1 MTALRLY
8 EPLLLYV
15 CKVNRLVRN
24 GVPLSFGQVRGEVL
38 GLLGDADARAEEE
51 PGLRDYHRALRAP
64 ITYFIDDLFAQ
75 GRYPFAGRWHE
86 NRLGYV
92 KDGLAG
98 DEAFFDYLDEALK
111 KPPSEQ
117 LSEQLLVY
125 YTCLGLGFE
134 GFYFNQPDRLRQ
146 YMKALEPAI
155 RHYLVDDSVPRL
167 VPQAYEYTDQRDFVR
182 PPELRKALLL
192 AGILCL
198 LLAGIPLFWYL
209 SNQILANEDP
219 ALRQIYESH
228 QGARPAAKK

>member
-1 MTALRLY
+1 MTALELY

-38 GLLGDADARAEEE
+38 GLIGDADARAEED
-51 PGLRDYHRALRAP
+51 PILRDHHRALRAP

-75 GRYPFAGRWHE
+75 GRYSFAGRWHE

-98 DEAFFDYLDEALK
+98 DEAFFDYLDEAIR
-111 KPPSEQ
+111 KPPSEG
-117 LSEQLLVY
+117 LSQQLLVY
-125 YTCLGLGFE
+125 YVCLGLGFE

-155 RHYLVDDSVPRL
+155 RHYMVDDSVPRL
-167 VPQAYEYTDQRDFVR
+167 VPQAYEYTDLRDFVR

-192 AGILCL
+192 AGVLCL
-198 LLAGIPLFWYL
+198 LLAGIPLFLYL
-209 SNQILANEDP
+209 GSQIIAKEDA
-219 ALRQIYESH
+219 ALRQIFESH
-228 QGARPAAKK
+228 QGPRPESR

>member
-1 MTALRLY
+1 MTALELY

-38 GLLGDADARAEEE
+38 GLIGDADARAEED
-51 PGLRDYHRALRAP
+51 PVLRDHHRALRAP

-75 GRYPFAGRWHE
+75 GRYSFAGRWHE

-98 DEAFFDYLDEALK
+98 DEAFFDYLDEAIR
-111 KPPSEQ
+111 KPPSEG
-117 LSEQLLVY
+117 LSQQLLVY
-125 YTCLGLGFE
+125 YVCLGLGFE

-155 RHYLVDDSVPRL
+155 RHYMVDDSVPRL

-192 AGILCL
+192 AGVLCL
-198 LLAGIPLFWYL
+198 LLAGIPLFLYL
-209 SNQILANEDP
+209 GSQIIAKEDA
-219 ALRQIYESH
+219 ALRQIFESH
-228 QGARPAAKK
+228 QGPRPESR

>member
-1 MTALRLY
+1 MNALRLY

-38 GLLGDADARAEEE
+38 GLLGEADAKAEDD
-51 PGLRDYHRALRAP
+51 PVLRDYHRALRAP
-64 ITYFIDDLFAQ
+64 VTYFIDDLFAQ
-75 GRYPFAGRWHE
+75 GRYSFASRWHE

-98 DEAFFDYLDEALK
+98 DEAFFDYLDEAIR
-111 KPPSEQ
+111 KPPSEA

-146 YMKALEPAI
+146 YMKALEPAV
-155 RHYLVDDSVPRL
+155 RHYLVDDGVPRL

-182 PPELRKALLL
+182 PPELKKALLL
-192 AGILCL
+192 AGVLCL
-198 LLAGIPLFWYL
+198 LLAGIPLFCYL
-209 SNQILANEDP
+209 ARQILASEDP

-228 QGARPAAKK
+228 QGARPTAP

>member
-1 MTALRLY
+1 MTALELY

-24 GVPLSFGQVRGEVL
+24 GVPLAFGQVRGEVL
-38 GLLGDADARAEEE
+38 GLLGEADARAEED
-51 PGLRDYHRALRAP
+51 PTLRDHHRALRAP

-75 GRYPFAGRWHE
+75 GRYSFAGRWHE

-98 DEAFFDYLDEALK
+98 DEAFFDYLDEAIR
-111 KPPSEQ
+111 KPPSEG
-117 LSEQLLVY
+117 LSQQLLVY

-167 VPQAYEYTDQRDFVR
+167 VPQAYEYTDQRDFIR
-182 PPELRKALLL
+182 PPELKKALLL

-198 LLAGIPLFWYL
+198 LLAGIPLFLYL
-209 SNQILANEDP
+209 GKQILAEEDP
-219 ALRQIYESH
+219 ALRQIFESH
-228 QGARPAAKK
+228 QGTRPPAK

>member
-1 MTALRLY
+1 MTALKLY
-8 EPLLLYV
+8 EPLLNYV

-38 GLLGDADARAEEE
+38 GLLGDADEKAEND
-51 PGLRDYHRALRAP
+51 PILRDHHRTLRAP
-64 ITYFIDDLFAQ
+64 ITYFIDDVFAQ
-75 GRYPFAGRWHE
+75 GRYPFANRWHE
-86 NRLGYV
+86 ARIGYV

-98 DEAFFDYLDEALK
+98 DEAFFDYLDEALRQ
-111 KPPSEQ
+111 PPSET
-117 LSEQLLVY
+117 LSERLLVY

-155 RHYLVDDSVPRL
+155 RHYLVDDGVPRL

-182 PPELRKALLL
+182 PPELKKALLL
-192 AGILCL
+192 AGVLCL
-198 LLAGIPLFWYL
+198 LLAGIPLFMYL
-209 SNQILANEDP
+209 AQQILQNEDP

-228 QGARPAAKK
+228 QGARPANN